1 MVSRFLPLLLA
12 LAPAFAARCMQPAAG
27 LALPAVRAGNA
38 PPDECISRKKTKDRE
53 DEDENEANG
62 KEPGQ
67 GLPRSRNVPIPYIRR
82 DTGFDTN
89 SNFLSPS
96 PGVGVLVC
104 HRCMMKRIVWITVFI
119 GILAV
124 IAVFSAG
131 CLSGKTAPAGVTAG
145 RPQYVIGVDTD
156 YRPFTYRDGQGNITG
171 FDIEAARWI
180 AARKGFDPV
189 FVDVSWDDIIP
200 ALEQGKIDMIYSG
213 MTVTPERE
221 GRVDFTR
228 PYYVVNQSVAA
239 RTGSNVSMQDFHA
252 GRLRVGAQAGST
264 GAAWVAENLVR
275 AGLMPAENLV
285 LYPGVPSLA
294 AGLERGEVQAIIGDA
309 PSIRLMAGEKS
320 FTLIGGVPTGERYA
334 IAVRKGDTR
343 TREMMDDGLSQLMKD
358 PSWNLFLEKYGL
370 GAAGSGGVPVRG
382 RPETTEELKTYVDEA
397 ASFAL
402 SHGRDAAIAAF
413 QDPDGPFVTGDTYVY
428 ALDYSGVALALPF
441 QPGLVGT
448 NFLPLRDATGK
459 PYTDIE
465 IRLARAGGGF
475 ILYRYPEP
483 SENGTSRL
491 KISYVRP
498 VDDTCWI
505 GAGIYTDED
514 VLIDPELR
522 EFVNNAREYALSHAR
537 DDALAA
543 FNDPAGPF
551 ISGDLYVFAYDYNGT
566 VLAWPYRPDQVG
578 KNRYNE
584 TDMMGSY
591 HVREMIAKAR
601 QGGGMVDYYSTN
613 PFTNRT
619 ALKVSTVVDVDGS
632 WFLGAGRYIEPGPL
646 RLVS

>member
-1 MVSRFLPLLLA
+1 
-12 LAPAFAARCMQPAAG
+12 
-27 LALPAVRAGNA
+27 
-38 PPDECISRKKTKDRE
+38 
-53 DEDENEANG
+53 
-62 KEPGQ
+62 
-67 GLPRSRNVPIPYIRR
+67 
-82 DTGFDTN
+82 
-89 SNFLSPS
+89 
-96 PGVGVLVC
+96 
-104 HRCMMKRIVWITVFI
+104 MKRIVLLTVFI

-131 CLSGKTAPAGVTAG
+131 CLSEKTPAGTTGG
-145 RPQYVIGVDTD
+145 RPQYTIGVDTD
-156 YRPFTYRDGQGNITG
+156 YRPFAYMDEQGNMTG
-171 FDIEAARWI
+171 FDIDAARWI

-189 FVDVSWDDIIP
+189 FVGFAWDDIIP

-213 MTVTPERE
+213 LTVTPERE
-221 GRVDFTR
+221 ERVDFTR
-228 PYYVVNQSVAA
+228 PYYTTNQSVAA

-264 GAAWVAENLVR
+264 GAAWVAENLAG
-275 AGLMPAENLV
+275 AGLMPAEKLV
-285 LYPGVPSLA
+285 LYPDVSSMA
-294 AGLERGEVQAIIGDA
+294 AGLEGGAVQVIIGDA
-309 PSIRLMAGEKS
+309 PPLILMTKEKPFSIIGE
-320 FTLIGGVPTGERYA
+320 IPTRERYA
-334 IAVRKGDTR
+334 IAVRKGDSP

-358 PSWNLFLEKYGL
+358 PSWSLLLEKYGL
-370 GAAGSGGVPVRG
+370 GGAGSGGVPGRG
-382 RPETTEELKTYVDEA
+382 QPETTEELKDYVDEA

-413 QDPDGPFVTGDTYVY
+413 QDVNGPFVSGDTYVY

-475 ILYRYPEP
+475 ILYHYPKP

-498 VDDTCWI
+498 VDDTYWI

-514 VLIDPELR
+514 ALIDPELR
-522 EFVNNAREYALSHAR
+522 EFVDNAREFALSHAR

-543 FNDPAGPF
+543 LNDPAGPF
-551 ISGDLYVFAYDYNGT
+551 INGDLYVFAYDYNGT

-619 ALKVSTVVDVDGS
+619 ALKVSIVMDVDGS
-632 WFLGAGRYIEPGPL
+632 WFIGAGRYIEPGPF